1 MMFHALREC
10 HQEAKSA
17 LIIHNHVRNHSVYC
31 AFKFRILLMD
41 HCTIKVLH
49 LWKNAHAFRIRWQHC
64 TPSLHNTARTGS
76 TARAW
81 GSKYPAGL
89 NLIHW
94 GKLAWSCHHA
104 QRSLKCMFVKNAGF
118 GTRVAEVLF
127 AATLRSHSA
136 NKRQKRLTPRS
147 GMTRWQALSSEGFFR
162 ACANINRAVC
172 FSHFKALVVTGSLLK
187 YTLDVNAI
195 QVVYSQRE
203 TAPFCRMSLKS
214 CWFDLFNP
222 MCLSHFQT
230 SPSTLFTCPGKV
242 QDSRRLKNREGISF
256 KAGKD
261 FRGQVIRA

>member
-118 GTRVAEVLF
+118 GTRELRCYLPRHCEV
-127 AATLRSHSA
+127 TL
-136 NKRQKRLTPRS
+136 LTKGRS
-147 GMTRWQALSSEGFFR
+147 GWPRAPGWRDDRRCRRRVFSEHVQISTGLCVFHISRLSS
-162 ACANINRAVC
+162 
-172 FSHFKALVVTGSLLK
+172 SL
-187 YTLDVNAI
+187 A
-195 QVVYSQRE
+195 
-203 TAPFCRMSLKS
+203 AF
-214 CWFDLFNP
+214 
-222 MCLSHFQT
+222 
-230 SPSTLFTCPGKV
+230 
-242 QDSRRLKNREGISF
+242 
-256 KAGKD
+256 
-261 FRGQVIRA
+261 